1 MKKLFVG
8 SRKSEVGS
16 LKYIVRKYSLLIL
29 VSAIVF
35 SGCKTAK
42 NISKPVVDKIPNPV
56 VQVIEQV
63 QKNQP
68 QFKTANVS
76 KMALELQLGERK
88 VNVSATCKIKND
100 SALFLSI
107 QPFLGIEMFKA
118 EFTSDSIK
126 IFDKM
131 NMRYYATDYSYF
143 RNQFGVAV
151 DFQGLQ
157 SLLTARF
164 FCVEQKNISTD
175 SCKLIVSMPS
185 GNNIINFET
194 KNMIQKTEI
203 DQKNSIQQ
211 ITLTTKK
218 SNYQLQ
224 TTYSDYLLENGFNFP
239 QKISLKIRSPKTT
252 ASCDFSILKVIFNT
266 DIKFIPTSS
275 ERFTH
280 ANLDQLFKK

>member
-1 MKKLFVG
+1 MKELVVS
-8 SRKSEVGS
+8 SRQSSVCS
-16 LKYIVRKYSLLIL
+16 LQFMFKIYSF
-29 VSAIVF
+29 AIVVLAIIF
-35 SGCKTAK
+35 SGCKTVK

-56 VQVIEQV
+56 VQVIEQI
-63 QKNQP
+63 QNNQP
-68 QFKTANVS
+68 QFKTASVS

-88 VNVSATCKIKND
+88 LNVSATCKIKND

-118 EFTSDSIK
+118 EFTTDSIK
-126 IFDKM
+126 VFDKM
-131 NMRYYATDYSYF
+131 NMRYYATNYSYF
-143 RNQFGVAV
+143 RNRFGVSV

-164 FCVEQKNISTD
+164 FCVEHKNISSD
-175 SCKLIVSMPS
+175 SCTLIASMPT

-211 ITLTTKK
+211 ITLTTRK

-239 QKISLKIRSPKTT
+239 QKISLKIRSQKTT

-280 ANLDQLFKK
+280 ADLDQLFKK